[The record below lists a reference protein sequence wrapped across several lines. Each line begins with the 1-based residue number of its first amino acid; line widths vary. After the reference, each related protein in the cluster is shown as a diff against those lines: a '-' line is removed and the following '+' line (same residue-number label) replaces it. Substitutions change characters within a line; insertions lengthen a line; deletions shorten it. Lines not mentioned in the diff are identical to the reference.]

1 MSNDLVALI
10 RHKRSLEKVALP
22 LDNLYNT
29 ASTALAN
36 RGINPLGTIV
46 GGTVGAVSGAVK
58 GYKNAEEG
66 NKLKGAIA
74 GGLAGGAGGALL
86 GHTVHQSAK
95 NLKGTMAEM
104 SSAKKGLADAY
115 GSKHEMGFLD
125 RLKSRFSKEG
135 RQNLEQANQRFA
147 SDKQAKKLLRDQ
159 HAQTLSDEKLKI
171 QMNPTLS
178 YDDQVKKIDELYKSN
193 PQGRYEIVND
203 KRKGALFGPV
213 AAGLTAGA
221 ISTAGQTAFAAPD
234 PNMVVESLK
243 AKKNLTEQD
252 KFIINEKMK
261 QIQGAQMSQAPQGNT
276 SSAM

>member
-10 RHKRSLEKVALP
+10 RQRRSIEKVALP
-22 LDNLYNT
+22 ISNLYNT

-36 RGINPLGTIV
+36 RGINPLGTLV

-95 NLKGTMAEM
+95 NLKGTMSEM
-104 SSAKKGLADAY
+104 ASAKKGLSDAY
-115 GSKHEMGFLD
+115 GSKHEMGFFD

-135 RQNLEQANQRFA
+135 REKLQQANQRFA
-147 SDKQAKKLLRDQ
+147 SDKASKAQLRNQ

-171 QMNPTLS
+171 QMNPNLS
-178 YDDQVKKIDELYKSN
+178 YDDQIKKIDDLYKSN

-261 QIQGAQMSQAPQGNT
+261 QIQNTQSLQAPQSGASN
-276 SSAM
+276 AM